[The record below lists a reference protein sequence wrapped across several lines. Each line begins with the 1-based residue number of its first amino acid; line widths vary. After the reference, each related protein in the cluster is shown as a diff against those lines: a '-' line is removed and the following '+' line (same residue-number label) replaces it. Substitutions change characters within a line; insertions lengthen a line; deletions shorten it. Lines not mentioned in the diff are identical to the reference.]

1 MLKCIKFFFFVNF
14 NRKVYLNLFCF
25 FLFVNVMDV
34 VGLGYVLIFLCFI
47 VVLEYVYLKL
57 YWFLFGVDLVCEES
71 FRKGVLVIKENI

>member
-34 VGLGYVLIFLCFI
+34 VGLGYVLIFLYFI
-47 VVLEYVYLKL
+47 VVLEYVDLKL